1 VAKLWL
7 LCRRWGPLVLG
18 GVLFTFAVAALRSE
32 LQHYGWQKVWRSLQ
46 EIPPAQVRWALLLTV
61 LNYAA
66 LTGYDALACRFIQ
79 QKLAYW
85 KIALVSFTSY
95 AISDS
100 IGLALL
106 SGSAVR
112 YRLNRRWGFSNGQIG
127 AVIAFCNA
135 SFWLGLLAVGGVMFI
150 LEPLQVPKLLR
161 LPFESV
167 HPLGIIFAS
176 LTLGYLALSLVN
188 EGTLRL
194 GRWRLPRVPL
204 TLSLAQILIT
214 ALDWSLAAG
223 VLYLLLPPHSSTLL
237 SYPGFFGI
245 YLLAQIA
252 GVVSNVPGGLG
263 VFETV
268 IPVSLSPSLPS
279 AGVLGALLA
288 YRALYFWLPLV
299 GAGLTLGIYEGIVSQ
314 NSAPEG

>member
-1 VAKLWL
+1 MAKFWL

-18 GVLFTFAVAALRSE
+18 AVLFTLAVAALRSE
-32 LQHYGWQKVWRSLQ
+32 LQHYGWQKVWRSFQ
-46 EIPPAQVRWALLLTV
+46 EIPGRQVLGALLLTL

-66 LTGYDALACRFIQ
+66 LAGYDALACRFIR

-95 AISDS
+95 AISNS

-112 YRLNRRWGFSNGQIG
+112 YRLYRGWGFSNGQIG
-127 AVIAFCNA
+127 AIIAFCNA
-135 SFWLGLLAVGGVMFI
+135 SFWLGLLAVGGVMFLI
-150 LEPLQVPKLLR
+150 EPLQVPKFLR

-167 HPLGIIFAS
+167 HPLGIIFTS
-176 LTLGYLALSLVN
+176 LTLGYLALSFVS

-194 GRWRLPRVPL
+194 GRWCLPRVPF
-204 TLSLAQILIT
+204 TLSLAQILVT

-223 VLYLLLPPHSSTLL
+223 VLYLLLPAHSPRLL
-237 SYPGFFGI
+237 SYFGFFGI

-252 GVVSNVPGGLG
+252 GVASNVPGGLG

-268 IPVSLSPSLPS
+268 ILFSLSPSLPS

-299 GAGLTLGIYEGIVSQ
+299 SAGLTLGIYEGLVAQ
-314 NSAPEG
+314 NSAPGD

>member
-1 VAKLWL
+1 MAKFWL
-7 LCRRWGPLVLG
+7 FCRRWGPLVLG
-18 GVLFTFAVAALRSE
+18 AVLFTFAVAALRSE
-32 LQHYGWQKVWRSLQ
+32 LRHYGWQKVWRSLQ

-66 LTGYDALACRFIQ
+66 LTGYDALACRFIG

-85 KIALVSFTSY
+85 KIALVSFASY
-95 AISDS
+95 AISNS

-112 YRLNRRWGFSNGQIG
+112 YRLYRRWGFSNGQIG

-135 SFWLGLLAVGGVMFI
+135 SFWLGLLAVGGVMFLI
-150 LEPLQVPKLLR
+150 EPLQVPKFLR

-167 HPLGIIFAS
+167 HPVGVIFTA
-176 LTLGYLALSLVN
+176 LTLGYLLLNLFTPRTLFFRRWSL
-188 EGTLRL
+188 
-194 GRWRLPRVPL
+194 PQVPFA
-204 TLSLAQILIT
+204 LSLAQILTT

-223 VLYLLLPPHSSTLL
+223 ILYLLLPPHSPALL

-268 IPVSLSPSLPS
+268 ILFSLSPSLPS
-279 AGVLGALLA
+279 AGILGALLA

-299 GAGLTLGIYEGIVSQ
+299 GAGLTLGIYEGIVSR
-314 NSAPEG
+314 NSAPER